1 MAHSKNFQ
9 TKLFVFFMA
18 FIRYGF
24 IEEIFGHHDFQHES
38 ENLLIEIVNDL
49 SLYSKDHHYS
59 YLYSYVDFRNV
70 LSEKND

>member
-49 SLYSKDHHYS
+49 YLKENDNSN
-59 YLYSYVDFRNV
+59 LYSYVDFRNV